1 MQNLPALLEGASVE
15 GMQTYFGEH
24 LDTEVPAIIVSAG
37 PSLDKNIR
45 MLKRAKGHAFLI
57 GVDSALK
64 ALLREEI
71 RPDIAI
77 SIDPGKNPELFTDD
91 RLNELPFVVAGFS
104 LPMIVRKNRS
114 RVFCGGIWIGD
125 IWTDNRGADRNETWK
140 VGDGRI
146 GSNRCLFTCGTAGI

>member
-1 MQNLPALLEGASVE
+1 MKKEVFNKNTELLRGAQIADNLMQNLPALLEGASVE

-64 ALLREEI
+64 ALLREK
-71 RPDIAI
+71 
-77 SIDPGKNPELFTDD
+77 S
-91 RLNELPFVVAGFS
+91 
-104 LPMIVRKNRS
+104 
-114 RVFCGGIWIGD
+114 
-125 IWTDNRGADRNETWK
+125 
-140 VGDGRI
+140 GRI
-146 GSNRCLFTCGTAGI
+146 